1 MTTMVYAQNSSST
14 VEAELPQVEYVW
26 DDLECQLLAAEV
38 DLIFADA
45 PAPVLTD
52 LAPTSTA
59 DVHGENTRPPLHAV
73 APTTRRGGPNPE
85 VVATQ
90 RSPPH
95 GNT

>member
-1 MTTMVYAQNSSST
+1 MVYAQMTPST

-45 PAPVLTD
+45 PAPVPTD
-52 LAPTSTA
+52 VAPTSAT
-59 DVHGENTRPPLHAV
+59 DVHGEKTRPPLHAV
-73 APTTRRGGPNPE
+73 APTMRRRGPNPA
-85 VVATQ
+85 VAATQ

>member
-1 MTTMVYAQNSSST
+1 MVYAQMTPST

-45 PAPVLTD
+45 PAPVPPTD
-52 LAPTSTA
+52 VAPTSTT
-59 DVHGENTRPPLHAV
+59 DVHGEKTRPPLHAV
-73 APTTRRGGPNPE
+73 APTMRRRGPNPA
-85 VVATQ
+85 VAATQ

>member
-1 MTTMVYAQNSSST
+1 MTPST

-45 PAPVLTD
+45 PAPVPTD
-52 LAPTSTA
+52 VAPTSTT
-59 DVHGENTRPPLHAV
+59 DVHGEKTRPPRHAV
-73 APTTRRGGPNPE
+73 APTMRRRGPNPA
-85 VVATQ
+85 VAATQ